1 MKEDKSLV
9 IRGNLVD
16 ILKRRTYGAEI
27 HIGNGRIQQVI
38 ETGQEEKGYLLP
50 GFIDAHV
57 HIESSMTTPAAFIR
71 AAVRHGNIGAVA
83 DPHEIANVLGT
94 EGIDYMI
101 DNAKELPFYTWFGA
115 PSCVPATTMETS
127 GATIDAEE
135 TARLLDREEIH
146 FLAEMMNYPGVL
158 NNDPEVARKIE
169 AAQKRGKRVDGH
181 YPQAAGE
188 RLKAY
193 IAAGISTDHET
204 ISLEEGREKCA
215 LGMRVLIREGSA
227 ARNFEVLHP
236 LLKEYPEQVMFCT
249 DDAHPCLLDEGYIN
263 ESVKRAL
270 ALGYDLYDVLR
281 AASYNPAQHYGIPV
295 GFLREN
301 DPADLILVNDLSELR
316 ILATYIQ
323 GTCVYDGEKCL
334 LPFPTPRPINRFGA
348 KPITPEKLTVKVKG
362 KRQMR
367 VIVCE
372 GGGLIT
378 QEQIC
383 PIHTPDGI
391 VESDPS
397 RDILKLVI
405 VNRYRKTPPAVAFLK
420 GTGIK
425 LGAVA
430 QSITHDSHNII
441 AVGATDFELTQAIN
455 AVIRSKGG
463 IAVSLLDEVSLL
475 PLPIAGLMS
484 DRTLEETSRL
494 YREIEQKIKRLG
506 TSLESL
512 QMTLS
517 FMGLLVIPALKLS
530 DQGLFDSNQFQF
542 TPLFV

>member
-1 MKEDKSLV
+1 MKEDKTLV
-9 IRGNLVD
+9 IKGNLVD
-16 ILKRRTYGAEI
+16 ILNRRTYGAEI
-27 HIGNGRIQQVI
+27 FIENGRIRRVN

-71 AAVRHGNIGAVA
+71 AAVRHGSIGAVA
-83 DPHEIANVLGT
+83 DPHEIANVLGA

-101 DNAKELPFYTWFGA
+101 DNAKGLPFYAWFGL

-158 NNDPEVARKIE
+158 NNDPGVISKIE

-181 YPQAAGE
+181 FPQATGE
-188 RLKAY
+188 ELKAY
-193 IAAGISTDHET
+193 VAAGISTDHET
-204 ISLEEGREKCA
+204 ITLEEGREKCA
-215 LGMRVLIREGSA
+215 LGMHVLIREGSA
-227 ARNFEVLHP
+227 ARNFEALHP
-236 LLKEYPEQVMFCT
+236 LLKEHPELVMFCT
-249 DDAHPCLLDEGYIN
+249 DDAHPCFIDEGHIN
-263 ESVKRAL
+263 QSVKRAL

-281 AASYNPAQHYGIPV
+281 AASYNPALHYGIPI

-301 DPADLILVNDLSELR
+301 DPADLIRVNNLTDLE
-316 ILATYIQ
+316 IQATYIQ
-323 GTCVYDGEKCL
+323 GKLVYDGQQCL
-334 LPFPTPRPINRFGA
+334 LPFSTPSPINKFQA
-348 KPITPEKLTVKVKG
+348 KPITPDKLAVKAKG
-362 KRQMR
+362 KRQAR

-372 GGGLIT
+372 QHGLIT
-378 QEQIC
+378 REQLC
-383 PIHTPDGI
+383 PIQTPDGF
-391 VESDPS
+391 VEADPS
-397 RDILKLVI
+397 RDIQKLVI
-405 VNRYRKTPPAVAFLK
+405 VNRYQTTPPAVAFLK

-455 AVIRSKGG
+455 AVIRAKGG

-494 YREIEQKIKRLG
+494 YREIERKIKRLG
-506 TSLESL
+506 TSLDSL

-530 DQGLFDSNQFQF
+530 DRGLFDSNQFQF

>member
-1 MKEDKSLV
+1 MKEDKPLV

-27 HIGNGRIQQVI
+27 HIRNGHIQQVI

-101 DNAKELPFYTWFGA
+101 DNAKELPFYSWFGV
-115 PSCVPATTMETS
+115 PSCVPATTLETS
-127 GATIDAEE
+127 GATIDAEA
-135 TARLLDREEIH
+135 TARLLEREELH

-158 NNDPEVARKIE
+158 NNDPEVNGKIE
-169 AAQKRGKRVDGH
+169 AAKKRGKRVDGH
-181 YPQAAGE
+181 FPQATGD

-193 IAAGISTDHET
+193 VAAGISTDHET
-204 ISLEEGREKCA
+204 ITLEEGREKCA

-227 ARNFEVLHP
+227 ARNFEALHP
-236 LLKEYPEQVMFCT
+236 LLKEYPERVMFCT

-263 ESVKRAL
+263 QSVKRAL

-281 AASYNPAQHYGIPV
+281 AASYNPARHYGIPA
-295 GFLREN
+295 GFLQEN

-323 GTCVYDGEKCL
+323 GQRVYDGERCL

-372 GGGLIT
+372 EGGLIT
-378 QEQIC
+378 QEQLC

-405 VNRYRKTPPAVAFLK
+405 VNRYQKRPPAVAFLK

-455 AVIRSKGG
+455 AVIRAKGG

-484 DRTLEETSRL
+484 DQTLEETSRL

-506 TSLESL
+506 TPLDSL